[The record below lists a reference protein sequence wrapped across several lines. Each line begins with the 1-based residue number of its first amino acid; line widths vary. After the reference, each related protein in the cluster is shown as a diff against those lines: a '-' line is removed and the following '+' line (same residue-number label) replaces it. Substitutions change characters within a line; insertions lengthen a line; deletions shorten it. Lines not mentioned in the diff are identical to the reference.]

1 MKIDF
6 LTLFPEMFNGVLN
19 QSILK
24 RAQDKNMLTVNTV
37 DFRHF
42 AENKHNQVDD
52 YPFGGGQGMVLK
64 PEPIFNA
71 MESIEKTDDT
81 RVILMCPQ
89 GKPFT
94 QAIANE
100 LSQSE
105 HVVFI
110 CGHYEGYDERIREH
124 LVTDEISMG
133 DFVLTGGEIPAMAV
147 IDSVSRLKKGVLGK
161 EESFMEESFSNGL
174 LEYPQYTRPPVFM
187 GRSVPDILL
196 SGHHKNIDTWRHRQ
210 SLIRTMEKRPDILK
224 SIQLNKDDKEFIE
237 AYKSCTDTNFK

>member
-52 YPFGGGQGMVLK
+52 YPYGGGQGMVLK
-64 PEPIFNA
+64 PEPVFNA
-71 MESIEKTDDT
+71 MKDLKRTDKT

-89 GKPFT
+89 GRPFS
-94 QAIANE
+94 QAIAEE
-100 LSQSE
+100 LSEAE
-105 HVVFI
+105 HIVFI
-110 CGHYEGYDERIREH
+110 CGHYEGYDERIREN

-133 DFVLTGGEIPAMAV
+133 DYVLTGGELPAMTMTDAIV
-147 IDSVSRLKKGVLGK
+147 RLIPGVLGN
-161 EESFMEESFSNGL
+161 EQSHQDDSFSDGL
-174 LEYPQYTRPPVFM
+174 LEFPQYTRPREYKGM
-187 GRSVPDILL
+187 TVPDVLL
-196 SGHHKNIDTWRHRQ
+196 SGNHANIEKWRHEQ
-210 SLIRTMEKRPDILK
+210 KLIRTLHKRPDLLEK
-224 SIQLNKDDKEFIE
+224 YQLSDKDKEFLE
-237 AYKSCTDTNFK
+237 SYKNQLKNN